1 MRATPRRRREPI
13 AAGGRSSEERGRT
26 DPPGAGPS
34 AVGRRCAGS
43 ARLHCGPRP
52 GQIRGWV
59 PLPHSWS
66 CRGTMRGS
74 SGAAAETKMALL
86 RATRPSGSPSGSP
99 CGSTHGISARPSQGG
114 QSRASVRCPAS
125 EPGSG
130 ISRHATAPCGAPCV
144 SLVCHS
150 KVFPL
155 LRGLRAKITQIY
167 EGTNQVQG
175 IVMAR
180 HLLS

>member
-1 MRATPRRRREPI
+1 MTATPRRRREPI

-34 AVGRRCAGS
+34 AAGRRCAGS
-43 ARLHCGPRP
+43 GRLHRGPRP
-52 GQIRGWV
+52 GRIRGWV
-59 PLPHSWS
+59 PILHRWS
-66 CRGTMRGS
+66 CRGTMRGLS
-74 SGAAAETKMALL
+74 RTAAEAKMAFL
-86 RATRPSGSPSGSP
+86 RVTLPGGSP
-99 CGSTHGISARPSQGG
+99 CGSTHGLSARPSRGG
-114 QSRASVRCPAS
+114 QSRASVRGPAS

-130 ISRHATAPCGAPCV
+130 ISRHATAPCGTPRV

-150 KVFPL
+150 EVFPL

-167 EGTNQVQG
+167 EGTNQVQR

-180 HLLS
+180 HLLSRNG